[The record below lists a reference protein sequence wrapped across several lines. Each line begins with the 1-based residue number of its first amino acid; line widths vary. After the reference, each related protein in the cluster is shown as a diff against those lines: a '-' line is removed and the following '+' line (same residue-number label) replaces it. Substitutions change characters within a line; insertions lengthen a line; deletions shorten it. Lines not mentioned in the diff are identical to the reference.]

1 MLFHCLLHIRTA
13 GKMSDNFAPEQT
25 VQQHIAGLLI
35 LITQRRDALFEKNM
49 RFQTQSGCRRDG
61 LTHMV
66 RLRGALGNDNIR
78 LFCLG
83 IAQQKLKFAGF
94 IAASGEACAIVSFY
108 PDIWPLQQS

>member
-1 MLFHCLLHIRTA
+1 M
-13 GKMSDNFAPEQT
+13 
-25 VQQHIAGLLI
+25 LI